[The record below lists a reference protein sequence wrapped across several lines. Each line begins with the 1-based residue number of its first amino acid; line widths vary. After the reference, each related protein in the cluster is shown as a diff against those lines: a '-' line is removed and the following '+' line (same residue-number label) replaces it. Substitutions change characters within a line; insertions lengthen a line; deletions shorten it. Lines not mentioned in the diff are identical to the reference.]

1 MASSRPAAA
10 HAPRLTVWVA
20 ASTARLGARA
30 PAPWTAMQA
39 SSAPVRMR
47 RRPRRSAIAPSAMA
61 SRPPSRTAAKAL
73 PCAPVD
79 APNWSAANV
88 IVWVSSVPR

>member
-1 MASSRPAAA
+1 MASIRPAAA

-20 ASTARLGARA
+20 ARTARLGARA
-30 PAPWTAMQA
+30 PASVDTMLA
-39 SSAPVRMR
+39 SSAPVRIR

-61 SRPPSRTAAKAL
+61 SSPPRRTAAKAL
-73 PCAPVD
+73 PCAPVP
-79 APNWSAANV
+79 APNSSAANV